1 MIQPPAAP
9 QPEVYED
16 FVSSYGTRLA
26 FRSFFAGIWMLGDST
41 MPSTN
46 FEERATECIKLA
58 EATDNY
64 RDREFYLMLAS
75 AWRGLAE
82 SEDDDLWRNQN
93 TSRH

>member
-1 MIQPPAAP
+1 
-9 QPEVYED
+9 
-16 FVSSYGTRLA
+16 
-26 FRSFFAGIWMLGDST
+26 

-58 EATDNY
+58 ESTKDY

-82 SEDDDLWRNQN
+82 VEGNEFRRDQN
-93 TSRH
+93 ASRH